1 MKADGETDERQTGRE
16 KNKATSRNFERL
28 GRQVERQTGEGLFDE
43 IKTGRHVEREA
54 GKQINRQ
61 ADRKSSTDTST

>member
-28 GRQVERQTGEGLFDE
+28 GRQVERQTGEGLCDE
-43 IKTGRHVEREA
+43 IKTGRQVERQT
-54 GKQINRQ
+54 GRQ
-61 ADRKSSTDTST
+61 GERQTWRQGDTLRD